1 MVTLIIKKEIEKN
14 WLSITK
20 IKGYKFKITA
30 EIAKY
35 YYKLKKY
42 SVEELKD
49 GEIEWRPATCLR

>member
-49 GEIEWRPATCLR
+49 GEIE